1 METGL
6 TDKWFD
12 RNNRYPGKCKMFQ
25 NSHRNLNA
33 RGEKTNLFQ
42 LSISHLMGPF
52 IILLVGYITALTML
66 GAEIIFH
73 MLADLAFA
81 IQQIA
86 RQSNALAYF

>member
-1 METGL
+1 M
-6 TDKWFD
+6 DKWF
-12 RNNRYPGKCKMFQ
+12 NRTNLYPEKCKKIV

-33 RGEKTNLFQ
+33 HSGKSNLSR

-52 IILLVGYITALTML
+52 LILLVGYITALTML
-66 GAEIIFH
+66 GAEIIFN
-73 MLADLAFA
+73 MLANLAFA